1 MRILQLIDSLDTG
14 GAERMAVNYANALH
28 DKIELSAIAVTR
40 KEGAL
45 KELLHDELPYL
56 FLKRTKTVD
65 IAALLRLRRFI
76 REHKI
81 QILQAHG
88 SSYFIA
94 SLVKIIS
101 PGLKLIWHDH
111 HGNSEYLENRAIRFL
126 KWSSKTF
133 DAVFAVNEN
142 LKLWAQRTLKVRNAF
157 YVRNFIAEAF
167 PLENSKE
174 FSGIKGKRIVCV
186 ANLRAQKN
194 HHLLLDAFE
203 KLLETDPEYT
213 LHLFGEAPNTSYAT
227 SLLAR
232 IAQFPIKKSVFYH
245 GVYLKISAIL
255 PHFDIGVLASAS
267 EGLPL
272 ALLEYGQAGLLIVAT
287 DVGQCK
293 EVLAGFGAC
302 VPAND
307 AEILTSALLSL
318 RDTKNEAE
326 INAIHFQKRV
336 LEHYGAQEIV
346 KKVIGIYD
354 QII

>member
-56 FLKRTKTVD
+56 FLKRTNTVD

-76 REHKI
+76 RQHKI

-94 SLVKIIS
+94 SLVKMIS

-111 HGNSEYLENRAIRFL
+111 YGNSEYLENRAIRFL

-142 LKLWAQRTLKVRNAF
+142 LKLWAQRTLRVRNVF
-157 YVRNFIAEAF
+157 YVRNFIADAF
-167 PLENSKE
+167 PLESSKE
-174 FSGIKGKRIVCV
+174 FTGIKGKRIVCV

-232 IAQFPIKKSVFYH
+232 IAQFPVKKSVFYH
-245 GVYLKISAIL
+245 GVYLKISVIL

-272 ALLEYGQAGLLIVAT
+272 ALLEYGQAGLPIVAT

-307 AEILTSALLSL
+307 AEILTSTLLGL
-318 RDTKNEAE
+318 RDTKKEAE
-326 INAIHFQKRV
+326 TNAIHFQKRV

>member
-1 MRILQLIDSLDTG
+1 MRVLQLIDSLDTG
-14 GAERMAVNYANALH
+14 GAERMAVNYANVLH
-28 DKIELSAIAVTR
+28 DKIELSALAVTR
-40 KEGAL
+40 REGAL
-45 KELLHDELPYL
+45 KELLHDEVPYL
-56 FLKRTKTVD
+56 FLKRTRTVD
-65 IAALLRLRRFI
+65 VAAILRLRRFI

-81 QILQAHG
+81 QILQVHG

-94 SLVKIIS
+94 SLVKMIT

-111 HGNSEYLENRAIRFL
+111 YGNSEFLENRDIQFL
-126 KWSSKTF
+126 KWSSKIF
-133 DAVFAVNEN
+133 DAIFAVNEN
-142 LKLWAQRTLKVRNAF
+142 LKLWAQRTLKVRNTF

-167 PLENSKE
+167 TLEDGRK
-174 FSGIKGKRIVCV
+174 FTGIEGKRIVCV
-186 ANLRAQKN
+186 ANLRDQKN

-203 KLLETDPEYT
+203 KLLKTDPEYT

-232 IAQFPIKKSVFYH
+232 IAQFPVEKAVYYH
-245 GVYLKISAIL
+245 GVYLKMSAIL

-293 EVLAGFGAC
+293 EVLDGFGSC

-307 AEILTSALLSL
+307 AEILTSTLLGL
-318 RDTKNEAE
+318 GDNK
-326 INAIHFQKRV
+326 INSETNIFNFQKRIQ
-336 LEHYGAQEIV
+336 EYYGAQEILN
-346 KKVIGIYD
+346 KVIKIYD

>member
-14 GAERMAVNYANALH
+14 GAERMAVNYANALQDH
-28 DKIELSAIAVTR
+28 IEFSALAVTR

-45 KELLHDELPYL
+45 KELLNDEVPYL
-56 FLKRTKTVD
+56 FLNRTKTVD

-76 REHKI
+76 RQHKI

-94 SLVKIIS
+94 SLVKMIS

-111 HGNSEYLENRAIRFL
+111 YGNSEYLENRAVRFL

-142 LKLWAQRTLKVRNAF
+142 LKLWAQRTLRVCNAF

-167 PLENSKE
+167 PLESSKK
-174 FSGIKGKRIVCV
+174 FTGIKGKRIVGV

-232 IAQFPIKKSVFYH
+232 IAQFPVKKSVFYH
-245 GVYLKISAIL
+245 GVYLKMSAIL

-272 ALLEYGQAGLLIVAT
+272 ALLEYGQARLPIVAT

-293 EVLAGFGAC
+293 EVLAGFGSC